1 MGLGMGILR
10 KEFYPSTYVL
20 LYLLWQTLPIIHV
33 VQHVHSQKKK
43 AHFTQMV
50 CNNFLFDYSIGYRTA
65 FSDAAN
71 HTTPWLK
78 FLEDLINFVSS
89 VVLT

>member
-43 AHFTQMV
+43 CSFH
-50 CNNFLFDYSIGYRTA
+50 
-65 FSDAAN
+65 SDG
-71 HTTPWLK
+71 L
-78 FLEDLINFVSS
+78 
-89 VVLT
+89 